1 MLLTSDLLT
10 PERRVVNPCLCS
22 DLKPRGVV
30 VNMIPGLAAYIIYMC
45 IRHSDYLNDGTKL
58 KSLMN
63 GVITGVKAVIK
74 VRRPTACYLLTTHR
88 TAWAVRI
95 MGTQGRFSLFQPS
108 PLSVFTVLSLH
119 KQKAC

>member
-1 MLLTSDLLT
+1 MLL
-10 PERRVVNPCLCS
+10 NPVFAA

-63 GVITGVKAVIK
+63 GVITGIKTVIK
-74 VRRPTACYLLTTHR
+74 VRRPSACYWLTTHR
-88 TAWAVRI
+88 TAGAVWL
-95 MGTQGRFSLFQPS
+95 MGTQG
-108 PLSVFTVLSLH
+108 
-119 KQKAC
+119 